1 LNDGRLV
8 AWLLAFAVAS
18 WAALSGW
25 LLVGRALHQ
34 RRYQGYRPQPLW
46 SSEDG
51 DPRGGER
58 VASVR
63 SLLTRLPQRSIE
75 RLAADSGTPRS
86 VAEALATHAVLKQGA
101 RLIREAST
109 HRSERGRV
117 RRIAALRI
125 LGLADHPNVLRLLTL
140 ALRSGD
146 RDVAGAAV
154 SLLGTIPDDRAAQ
167 LLVGA
172 LRARLYPQSR
182 VAARL
187 DRFPIDIPHIIA
199 PLIENGDPS
208 VRYWG
213 ATLLARYAGA
223 PAVTDA
229 LAGLG
234 GDHDASVRKAAVE
247 SVGVVGGTAAVNIA
261 SRLIDDPA
269 WLVRAQAA
277 RTLGEL
283 KRHELAPRVAPLLAD
298 VQWWVRAAAMDA
310 LQAMGPAVA
319 PSVAAFLD
327 HQDRFARNGAAEVL
341 QNLGL
346 LDEVAGRVAQGDAHA
361 PTLWERA
368 V

>member
-1 LNDGRLV
+1 M
-8 AWLLAFAVAS
+8 LAFALAS
-18 WAALSGW
+18 WAALSVW
-25 LLVGRALHQ
+25 LLAGRALHQ
-34 RRYQGYRPQPLW
+34 RRYQGYRPLRPLW
-46 SSEDG
+46 TSEDG

-58 VASVR
+58 AASVR
-63 SLLTRLPQRSIE
+63 SLLTRLPRRSIE

-86 VAEALATHAVLKQGA
+86 VAKALATHAALKQRA
-101 RLIREAST
+101 RLIRQAST
-109 HRSERGRV
+109 HGSERGLV

-125 LGLADHPNVLRLLTL
+125 LALADHPDVLRLLTL
-140 ALRSGD
+140 ALGSGD

-154 SLLGTIPDDRAAQ
+154 SLLGAIPDARAAL

-187 DRFPIDIPHIIA
+187 DRFPVDIPHVIT
-199 PLIENGDPS
+199 PLIEDGDPT

-223 PAVTDA
+223 AAVAEA
-229 LAGLG
+229 LAGLA

-247 SVGVVGGTAAVNIA
+247 SVGVVGGAAAVNA
-261 SRLIDDPA
+261 ALRLLDDPA

-277 RTLGEL
+277 RTLGDL

-319 PSVAAFLD
+319 SAVAPFLD
-327 HQDRFARNGAAEVL
+327 HEDRFARNGAAEVL
-341 QNLGL
+341 QNLGVL
-346 LDEVAGRVAQGDAHA
+346 EEVAGRAAQGDAPA
-361 PTLWERA
+361 QTLWERA